1 MKRIVYKYWYDGE
14 RYGSKL
20 GTPCDDLDYLE
31 LVYNKLGQLEDYEEE
46 MNVNFLTLVKAV
58 ELNKVYVR
66 YNNEYRKCRVKS
78 SSLRRDENGK
88 VKAYLTL
95 RIIQEN
101 IEIEVAASEY
111 NKTWAF
117 TKNRLKECEKKN

>member
-20 GTPCDDLDYLE
+20 GTPCDDADYLE
-31 LVYNKLGQLEDYEEE
+31 LLYNKLGQLEDYEEE

-66 YNNEYRKCRVKS
+66 YNNEYRKCRVEPS
-78 SSLRRDENGK
+78 SFRRDENGK
-88 VKAYLTL
+88 VKSYLKL

-101 IEIEVAASEY
+101 IEIKVAASEY

-117 TKNRLKECEKKN
+117 TKNRLKECKEKN

>member
-1 MKRIVYKYWYDGE
+1 M
-14 RYGSKL
+14 
-20 GTPCDDLDYLE
+20 
-31 LVYNKLGQLEDYEEE
+31 
-46 MNVNFLTLVKAV
+46 
-58 ELNKVYVR
+58 
-66 YNNEYRKCRVKS
+66 KS

-117 TKNRLKECEKKN
+117 TKNRLKECKEKN